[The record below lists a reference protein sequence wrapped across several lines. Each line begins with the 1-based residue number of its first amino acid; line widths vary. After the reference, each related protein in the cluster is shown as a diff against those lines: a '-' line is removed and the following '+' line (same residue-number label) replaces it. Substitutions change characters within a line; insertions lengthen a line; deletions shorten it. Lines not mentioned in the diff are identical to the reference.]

1 MSFSEQFPEPIPQIP
16 SPTTNNMVALAIGH
30 TEKVLEYYETAL
42 KHFQQINCRL
52 IAKAF
57 IKFIE
62 PRKQVK
68 HPYNGGRP
76 RAGAPP
82 GEKGDPEKT
91 KPEWWPAGVQHK
103 EPDHLKKDRKCR
115 PVIFLAVSRFLF
127 YIITERLRLLIHI
140 LRKLGRFN
148 ITSEKLQEVAQDSK
162 RQLRP
167 EESMEDKMEI
177 LNEIFKVRRLEER
190 FERGEVGML
199 F

>member
-1 MSFSEQFPEPIPQIP
+1 MSFSEHFPEPIPQIP

-103 EPDHLKKDRKCR
+103 EPDHLKKDRKLSCVCSCCVKILIPHPHR
-115 PVIFLAVSRFLF
+115 TTPSLDPHPAQAGKVQHHFRKAAGSR
-127 YIITERLRLLIHI
+127 TRLQ
-140 LRKLGRFN
+140 K
-148 ITSEKLQEVAQDSK
+148 TAS
-162 RQLRP
+162 P
-167 EESMEDKMEI
+167 
-177 LNEIFKVRRLEER
+177 
-190 FERGEVGML
+190 
-199 F
+199 